1 MDCGFGDAAHLIWHL
16 SRPFTSGEK
25 RVIPAQAGSQYQVWE
40 LLAGGCTGVLYG
52 FGLAVALLTCVY
64 WIPAFAGLT
73 VTGVWI
79 AVSGA
84 LRI

>member
-1 MDCGFGDAAHLIWHL
+1 MVQYL
-16 SRPFTSGEK
+16 SRLLTSGEK
-25 RVIPAQAGSQYQVWE
+25 RVIPAQAGIQYQVWE

-52 FGLAVALLTCVY
+52 SRLAVALLTCVY
-64 WIPAFAGLT
+64 WIPAFAGMT

-79 AVSGA
+79 VVSGT